1 MKTNNYLF
9 LSLCLCIPLF
19 ALTGCDNDSF
29 GEPFGTDTERY
40 DIPLDTKSLEVNARG
55 QKFAFNFYKEM
66 AGKEESNFCISPL
79 SASFCLGMV
88 LNGANGNTYTE
99 LQEALGYEGLTN
111 EEINAYAQMMQTELP
126 KLDGRTIFMN
136 ANSMWIKDD
145 FQMLEPFVK
154 TNQTY
159 YNAEVYNEPFN
170 METVDKINHWC
181 ANKTNDLI
189 PKMLE
194 TISPNTLACLIN
206 AIYFKGVWKMEF
218 DKGDTRDKPFHLKDG
233 SEIKV
238 PTMKQ
243 QATNYYYGDEQVSVV
258 ELPYGN
264 GAFSLVLF
272 MPSDKKKTSLDE
284 LIADLDADRW
294 NQWMRNLSSYSFDLY
309 LPRFTME
316 SSMDLTDVMRTLG
329 VKDAFKSEADFTN
342 ISAEQPLF
350 IGLIKQNTFIKVDES
365 GTEAAAVTIVGM
377 DTMAL
382 PLATTLKELRFDH
395 PFGYVLKE
403 NSTGAILFA
412 GRVDHPKS

>member
-19 ALTGCDNDSF
+19 ALTGCDNDSSE
-29 GEPFGTDTERY
+29 EPFGTDTERY

-126 KLDGRTIFMN
+126 KLDGRTVFMN

-218 DKGDTRDKPFHLKDG
+218 DKGDTKDKPFHLKDG

-294 NQWMRNLSSYSFDLY
+294 NQWMSNLSSYSFDLY

-342 ISAEQPLF
+342 ISTEQPYL
-350 IGLIKQNTFIKVDES
+350 
-365 GTEAAAVTIVGM
+365 
-377 DTMAL
+377 
-382 PLATTLKELRFDH
+382 
-395 PFGYVLKE
+395 
-403 NSTGAILFA
+403 
-412 GRVDHPKS
+412 

>member
-19 ALTGCDNDSF
+19 ALTGCDNDSSE
-29 GEPFGTDTERY
+29 EPFGTDTERY
-40 DIPLDTKSLEVNARG
+40 DIPLDTKSIEVNARG

-79 SASFCLGMV
+79 SASLCLGMV

-99 LQEALGYEGLTN
+99 LQ
-111 EEINAYAQMMQTELP
+111 
-126 KLDGRTIFMN
+126 
-136 ANSMWIKDD
+136 
-145 FQMLEPFVK
+145 VK

-218 DKGDTRDKPFHLKDG
+218 DKGDTKDKPFHLKDG

-294 NQWMRNLSSYSFDLY
+294 NQWMSNLSSYSFDLY

-316 SSMDLTDVMRTLG
+316 SSMDLTDVMKTLG

-342 ISAEQPLF
+342 ISTEQPLF

-365 GTEAAAVTIVGM
+365 GTEAAAVTIVDM
-377 DTMAL
+377 DTSAL
-382 PLATTLKELRFDH
+382 PPATTLKELRFDH